1 MPDDPGMQHLSG
13 QASVRD
19 RASMNNCMNNSGLPR
34 HLRVR
39 EAGTESRRMVST
51 QCLAG
56 FWFWFFFLIFRVN
69 PQGGRGVS
77 LYRTRVFRFWIKC
90 NHQMY
95 GKGIKGSFSILLHL
109 KANQNSL
116 HVLLYLEKSNNYT

>member
-19 RASMNNCMNNSGLPR
+19 RASMNNCMNNSGLPH

-51 QCLAG
+51 RCLAG
-56 FWFWFFFLIFRVN
+56 FWFCFFFNFLGQPTGRAWSQPVQN
-69 PQGGRGVS
+69 PGV
-77 LYRTRVFRFWIKC
+77 
-90 NHQMY
+90 
-95 GKGIKGSFSILLHL
+95 
-109 KANQNSL
+109 
-116 HVLLYLEKSNNYT
+116 